1 MSGLTCAELS
11 TSLVVA
17 LVDAT
22 VGGHLGEVESTIQ
35 TAGQVGHVDIE
46 SEFLADEIEHL
57 VLGVG
62 LHEVGTGADVG
73 GERAL
78 GDKLQVQRI
87 AAGRDTVGT

>member
-1 MSGLTCAELS
+1 MSELTCAELS
-11 TSLVVA
+11 TGLVVA

-22 VGGHLGEVESTIQ
+22 VGGHLDEVESTVQ

-62 LHEVGTGADVG
+62 LHEVGTGSDIRSGTLGNELKGQGIVG
-73 GERAL
+73 C
-78 GDKLQVQRI
+78 
-87 AAGRDTVGT
+87 RDTVGT